1 VGKFKYKGG
10 KQSPKRGKIFFS
22 KKMIMDESLKVHK
35 TFIKSTFKY
44 GEDLFVPHTRA
55 EERADQVQRGSREC
69 SGSKANAKM

>member
-1 VGKFKYKGG
+1 
-10 KQSPKRGKIFFS
+10 
-22 KKMIMDESLKVHK
+22 MIMDESLKVHK